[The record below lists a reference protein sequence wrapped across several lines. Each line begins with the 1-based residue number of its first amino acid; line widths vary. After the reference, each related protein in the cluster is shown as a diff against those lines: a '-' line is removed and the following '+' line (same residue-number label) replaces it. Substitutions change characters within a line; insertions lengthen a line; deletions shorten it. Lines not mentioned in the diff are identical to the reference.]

1 MDNIKDDKYYVK
13 KIKEQIEFI
22 NMHMKNKSLNDLT
35 KDELL
40 QDSMLFRLTQL
51 HEYSKGLSEE
61 YKNKTNI
68 PWNKI
73 SGIRNRIVHDY
84 GEVDITIIYDAL
96 TISIPELLDEL

>member
-1 MDNIKDDKYYVK
+1 MDNNKDDAYYIN
-13 KIKEQIEFI
+13 KIKEQIVFI
-22 NMHMKNKSLNDLT
+22 NKHMKNVTLEELT
-35 KDELL
+35 QNEIL

-51 HEYSKGLSEE
+51 HEYSKGLTDE

-84 GEVDITIIYDAL
+84 GEVNFKIIYDAL
-96 TISIPELLDEL
+96 TISIPELLEKL